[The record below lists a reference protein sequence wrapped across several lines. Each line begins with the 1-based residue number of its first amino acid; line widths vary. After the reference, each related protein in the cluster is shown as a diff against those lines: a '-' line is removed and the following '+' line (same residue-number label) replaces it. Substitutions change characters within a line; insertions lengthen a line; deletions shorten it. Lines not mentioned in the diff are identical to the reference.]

1 MSKRCYS
8 PPKPFMLQDPTGGV
22 AYSVPFFL
30 IGGDGDGKDSNG
42 PATVLH
48 LFGQNSG
55 TTERGARCAFPEGFD
70 ATGYG
75 PGYSTDA
82 GASGDRLARWVDK
95 ENGEL
100 WVARSDASY
109 VHASATL
116 VLNSD
121 ETKLVQLSA
130 GEAFEAL
137 IADLGIVP
145 FFPGYLKPNPHYFG
159 IDHGIQADDVAA
171 PEGRLR
177 AICNRI
183 KAKAAGAEG
192 LANIVLLLLGM
203 PPDQRSVGPLCS
215 LAWAPRVSSGKWR
228 LVSSI
233 SAGLSSD
240 CVHVGAGS
248 SSNLSSCQ
256 AECSSD
262 ARCNTINLFPGV
274 AGAVTGACYFKACDA
289 TTGDIKLNAND
300 GGWDVYTWL
309 PGPILLHPSA
319 NLPAPRP
326 SVSPSM
332 ERREGTAR
340 LPRCLATSVPAPS
353 PTLPP
358 CLVALHRSVPVRMV
372 LVISI

>member
-1 MSKRCYS
+1 MVH
-8 PPKPFMLQDPTGGV
+8 PPSVAHHKFSLCSLPLPT
-22 AYSVPFFL
+22 FL
-30 IGGDGDGKDSNG
+30 
-42 PATVLH
+42 PL
-48 LFGQNSG
+48 
-55 TTERGARCAFPEGFD
+55 ARPPCVTSCRP
-70 ATGYG
+70 
-75 PGYSTDA
+75 PSLCP
-82 GASGDRLARWVDK
+82 RLAKV
-95 ENGEL
+95 
-100 WVARSDASY
+100 
-109 VHASATL
+109 SAC
-116 VLNSD
+116 
-121 ETKLVQLSA
+121 
-130 GEAFEAL
+130 
-137 IADLGIVP
+137 
-145 FFPGYLKPNPHYFG
+145 PHSRP
-159 IDHGIQADDVAA
+159 A
-171 PEGRLR
+171 
-177 AICNRI
+177 
-183 KAKAAGAEG
+183 AKAPGSAR
-192 LANIVLLLLGM
+192 
-203 PPDQRSVGPLCS
+203 DQRSVGPSCS

-240 CVHVGAGS
+240 CVHLGAGS

-309 PGPILLHPSA
+309 SGPILLHPSA